1 MSKLDDLIHKID
13 LIHFRDFK
21 IEFFS
26 DKLKQ
31 REFFFQKFRFN
42 DGNPEDSSESE
53 SFERIDL
60 ISFLERMESMNRY
73 N

>member
-13 LIHFRDFK
+13 LIHFRNFK

-31 REFFFQKFRFN
+31 REFFFKSSDSMMEIQK
-42 DGNPEDSSESE
+42 DSSESE
-53 SFERIDL
+53 SFEKIDL
-60 ISFLERMESMNRY
+60 ISF
-73 N
+73 